1 MEMVAAPVVQRV
13 AGKLGDIAWEK
24 LQLLWNFKEDV
35 QDIEGKMVDLQV
47 TLSSADKHSR
57 GTEDSPVQ
65 HWLKKYKFVAYDME
79 DALDEL
85 EADAM
90 IWKHSPSKVK
100 MFFSSINPLVVRIT
114 MSNKIRN
121 IRVKLDKISED
132 QKKFTPLL
140 LPTPT
145 GQDNNKGQ
153 GETFIGERDEIEMV
167 GREKEKN
174 DILIKVSQK
183 EGDQEISIIPV
194 VGLGGMGK
202 TTLAKSV
209 YNDKQTL
216 INFDV
221 KAWVHVSEDF
231 DLNKIV
237 SDIICQVEGASP
249 GNNVRLQYLKSRLDH
264 ILIDKIYLI
273 VLDDLWEEGRSNLKD
288 LMEMLQSGKKG
299 SNVIVTTRNEKVAS
313 TLSNIHSSI
322 FRTAD
327 PIKLEG
333 MSIDECWSIMK
344 PHNLGNAQLTELED
358 IGKEIAQ
365 LCHGVPLVAKALG
378 YVMQKH
384 CTRKEWLGIKNSNI
398 LDIKDGQKGILK
410 GLLLSYYH
418 MPPELKLC
426 FMYCSMF
433 PKGHDI
439 DHDCL
444 IQQWIALGFIQG
456 TEEHLLQKIG
466 TEYINELLG
475 MSFLS
480 ILTSSTVSPTRIF
493 KPTLR
498 LRMHDMVH
506 DLARHVAA
514 DEFSYTTSPTNIIAK
529 RDMLNCHYYLLINQN
544 EASSTYKSFPTKVRS
559 LHSRG
564 CDKMHLPKQAFSNT
578 LCLRVLDLSGCHVKE
593 LASSI
598 YKLKLLRYLDGSN
611 LPISSLHKSLNRLLN
626 LQTLILANTS
636 LMILPTDIGLL
647 QKLQYF
653 DLSGCSNLHE
663 LPPSFGDLSTLL
675 FLNLASCHEL
685 HKLPESFGKLCRLQ
699 FLNLSDC
706 YKLHSLPESCCQL
719 HDLIHLD
726 LSDCH
731 NLEKLPD
738 CVDQLSKLEYLNM
751 TSCSKVQ
758 MLPESICKLTMLKHL
773 DLSFCVKL
781 EYLPSSFGDLRL
793 QRLDLEGCFFLGDLP
808 DGIFSM
814 STLVHVET
822 TFFTIPIYSKLNKL
836 REKLNM
842 KSPSRLHGGS
852 GDLWSRIAEIEKT
865 PCYELGIEGLESVKN
880 LEGAEQAKLSNNS
893 YLTRLII
900 GWDHPDFSEVG
911 HAADATA
918 DKVVL
923 EKLTPPRGLELLG
936 LSGYMSMDLPKW
948 MLDVSSYLPHLTMI
962 TLNGLV
968 RCNHLP
974 PLGRLPNLR
983 ALFLKGMPNIKSV
996 GWEFYGDYGSCQKLR
1011 IIILD
1016 SMNSLEEWWT
1026 TRSSH
1031 EDGDFLI
1038 PNLHLLAT
1046 KDCPKLKFLPYPP
1059 RSVSWLVVNSDHVL
1073 PEHGFGNLSST
1084 TSPFFLAIEGASLS
1098 SEVWRRIHYLS
1109 SIEGLVLST
1118 ITGLRTLP
1126 EAIRCFRFL
1135 RKLVIE
1141 CCEDLETL
1149 PEWLED
1155 LSSLREILINYCQKL
1170 SSLPESIV
1178 RLTELK
1184 KLRIINCP
1192 DLSEKCR
1199 GEDKHKIAHIPEV
1212 EIE

>member
-480 ILTSSTVSPTRIF
+480 ILTSSTF
-493 KPTLR
+493 GG
-498 LRMHDMVH
+498 
-506 DLARHVAA
+506 A
-514 DEFSYTTSPTNIIAK
+514 
-529 RDMLNCHYYLLINQN
+529 
-544 EASSTYKSFPTKVRS
+544 
-559 LHSRG
+559 
-564 CDKMHLPKQAFSNT
+564 
-578 LCLRVLDLSGCHVKE
+578 
-593 LASSI
+593 
-598 YKLKLLRYLDGSN
+598 
-611 LPISSLHKSLNRLLN
+611 
-626 LQTLILANTS
+626 
-636 LMILPTDIGLL
+636 
-647 QKLQYF
+647 
-653 DLSGCSNLHE
+653 
-663 LPPSFGDLSTLL
+663 PP
-675 FLNLASCHEL
+675 
-685 HKLPESFGKLCRLQ
+685 
-699 FLNLSDC
+699 
-706 YKLHSLPESCCQL
+706 
-719 HDLIHLD
+719 
-726 LSDCH
+726 
-731 NLEKLPD
+731 
-738 CVDQLSKLEYLNM
+738 
-751 TSCSKVQ
+751 
-758 MLPESICKLTMLKHL
+758 
-773 DLSFCVKL
+773 
-781 EYLPSSFGDLRL
+781 
-793 QRLDLEGCFFLGDLP
+793 
-808 DGIFSM
+808 
-814 STLVHVET
+814 
-822 TFFTIPIYSKLNKL
+822 
-836 REKLNM
+836 
-842 KSPSRLHGGS
+842 
-852 GDLWSRIAEIEKT
+852 
-865 PCYELGIEGLESVKN
+865 
-880 LEGAEQAKLSNNS
+880 
-893 YLTRLII
+893 
-900 GWDHPDFSEVG
+900 
-911 HAADATA
+911 
-918 DKVVL
+918 
-923 EKLTPPRGLELLG
+923 
-936 LSGYMSMDLPKW
+936 
-948 MLDVSSYLPHLTMI
+948 
-962 TLNGLV
+962 
-968 RCNHLP
+968 
-974 PLGRLPNLR
+974 
-983 ALFLKGMPNIKSV
+983 
-996 GWEFYGDYGSCQKLR
+996 
-1011 IIILD
+1011 
-1016 SMNSLEEWWT
+1016 
-1026 TRSSH
+1026 
-1031 EDGDFLI
+1031 
-1038 PNLHLLAT
+1038 
-1046 KDCPKLKFLPYPP
+1046 
-1059 RSVSWLVVNSDHVL
+1059 
-1073 PEHGFGNLSST
+1073 
-1084 TSPFFLAIEGASLS
+1084 
-1098 SEVWRRIHYLS
+1098 SEVWRRAHQYLS
-1109 SIEGLVLST
+1109 LIDILILSDMP
-1118 ITGLRTLP
+1118 GLRTLP
-1126 EAIRCFRFL
+1126 EAARGFPSL
-1135 RKLVIE
+1135 RKLGIE
-1141 CCEDLETL
+1141 DCDALDTL
-1149 PEWLED
+1149 PEWLGD
-1155 LSSLREILINYCQKL
+1155 LTSLREIAIENCPKL
-1170 SSLPESIV
+1170 SSLPESIQ
-1178 RLTELK
+1178 RLTDLN
-1184 KLRIINCP
+1184 KLRIVKCP
-1192 DLSEKCR
+1192 ELSDKCR

-1212 EIE
+1212 EFELASVFVRFNRELVHGDDGTMLRTPLGSPGAACAGWDGARVLDERGPATPSPGKMAWHGIARTASVSLADMVKPVRSPVVRGALSWWPAARHMSDWHVGQTIGASVSLVLLLLPLHSGASEPAGQLPLVFRISKDADTSLYTFSINDDARGADEGRALAAEFMLV